1 MSRSSNTD
9 LVLAL
14 AGIAQ
19 AASLAGQL
27 ARTGSA
33 DMHAM
38 QGTVHSILMLDSP
51 DSESIF
57 IDKQHLRLG
66 LQAVR
71 DAFERETEGNAE
83 ILRYSAS
90 MMHLQNQLS
99 NRKDMLDT
107 LRSRIQQIQK
117 QVNISGSETN
127 SQVFDSIAHLYSE
140 TLSTLKFRIQVNG
153 NPDYLKQ
160 ENITNQ
166 IRTVLLGGIRAVTLW
181 RQLGGSRLDFIFRRK
196 AIYNTTLSLLS
207 A

>member
-1 MSRSSNTD
+1 MNRSSNTD

-33 DMHAM
+33 DMYAM

-66 LQAVR
+66 LQSVR

-90 MMHLQNQLS
+90 MMHLQNQLIKH
-99 NRKDMLDT
+99 KDMLDT